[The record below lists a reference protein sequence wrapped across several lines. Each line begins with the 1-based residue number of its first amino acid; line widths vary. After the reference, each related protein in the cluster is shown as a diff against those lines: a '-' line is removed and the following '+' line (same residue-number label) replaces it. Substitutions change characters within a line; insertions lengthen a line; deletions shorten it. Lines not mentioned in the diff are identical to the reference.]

1 MFITLE
7 RLSTI
12 PIGGY
17 TQNILQ
23 LRIYFNF
30 RYDQVLEFGLP
41 DWRQPVYY
49 YRKVKKLGI
58 LEALGLVFVFLTVAD
73 LIFMWVTYFEK
84 QFNIVSMFP
93 CLFHVCCSCP
103 RFWAIRKEEVFQR
116 VDVRSTS
123 LLFGREKY
131 ITHGERKNPG
141 VATLMMSMTQSCK
154 KYYNLLH
161 DPDCWTCCR
170 SRYWC
175 VIVGVMWCI
184 VFQIYAHKFN
194 G

>member
-1 MFITLE
+1 MYRTFYNYIFIQFQVWSGFRIRSA
-7 RLSTI
+7 RLASTSLLLQKSEKI
-12 PIGGY
+12 RHPWGARTCIRFSYCGRFDLYVGH
-17 TQNILQ
+17 IL
-23 LRIYFNF
+23 
-30 RYDQVLEFGLP
+30 
-41 DWRQPVYY
+41 
-49 YRKVKKLGI
+49 RKTIQYSKYVSVSLSCLLLLSQILNKK
-58 LEALGLVFVFLTVAD
+58 
-73 LIFMWVTYFEK
+73 
-84 QFNIVSMFP
+84 
-93 CLFHVCCSCP
+93 
-103 RFWAIRKEEVFQR
+103 REEVFQR

-123 LLFGREKY
+123 LLFGREKC

-175 VIVGVMWCI
+175 VIFGLMWCI

-194 G
+194 AVENLRFR